1 MSHGNYRRV
10 HYTEAIAEAEDRDE
24 ILVTL
29 DDVLVINQGSEAAV
43 AIHIVGGPNFWEH
56 DEPEAYQVELVRPR
70 WLYGSEG
77 HLYPL
82 RWVGRVD
89 EPTDAE
95 FETLAADESHPYW
108 DLIPESG
115 SFLWAVPPRCP
126 RLAGCTAKVRVG
138 SGASCRGGMH
148 SARCSHERM
157 DVDTLRRNTYVRT
170 ADIPRMGADVM
181 VAAYGP
187 AQCKAG
193 LFPVG
198 L

>member
-43 AIHIVGGPNFWEH
+43 AIHIVGEPNLWEH
-56 DEPEAYQVELVRPR
+56 DEPKAYQVELVRPR

-82 RWVGRVD
+82 RWVGRVN

-95 FETLAADESHPYW
+95 FEILAADESHPYW

-115 SFLWAVPPRCP
+115 SFLWAVPKVPAFSRMYSESKSWQRCELP
-126 RLAGCTAKVRVG
+126 WWNAFREVQ
-138 SGASCRGGMH
+138 
-148 SARCSHERM
+148 
-157 DVDTLRRNTYVRT
+157 
-170 ADIPRMGADVM
+170 P
-181 VAAYGP
+181 
-187 AQCKAG
+187 
-193 LFPVG
+193 
-198 L
+198 